1 MGRSDG
7 AIGFNDFVMELRS
20 VNGGANE
27 SLEFV
32 GVVSLWQDGTIMYS
46 GNVEMNEIDCTG
58 FVFQGFVDTAPLE
71 LIDEGTGG
79 DDNAIIDDDGMD
91 NVNECDSDKGKFDS
105 MMFGVLIGI
114 GSSLGFLIVIAMISY
129 LLCGRQKQSM
139 GTSEYELMNQQL

>member
-1 MGRSDG
+1 MGRMEG
-7 AIGFNDFVMELRS
+7 AIDFNDFVMELRS

-32 GVVSLWQDGTIMYS
+32 GVVSLWQNGTIMYS

-79 DDNAIIDDDGMD
+79 DDNAIIDDDGRD
-91 NVNECDSDKGKFDS
+91 NVNECDSDKMIVYDNAIANFANV
-105 MMFGVLIGI
+105 GVHIG
-114 GSSLGFLIVIAMISY
+114 
-129 LLCGRQKQSM
+129 
-139 GTSEYELMNQQL
+139 